1 MTSGLQKQRTGTVVS
16 DKMDKTITVEFYW
29 SQRDRLIGK
38 SRRRVTRFLAHDE
51 NNQAHLGDVVR
62 IEETRPLS
70 RRKRWRLIE
79 ILQVGDVADFQPSE
93 LSTTIE
99 TTEIEQS
106 TGTE

>member
-38 SRRRVTRFLAHDE
+38 SRRRATKFLAHDE
-51 NNQAHLGDVVR
+51 NNQANLGDVVR

-79 ILQVGDVADFQPSE
+79 IISTGDVADFQPSE
-93 LSTTIE
+93 LSTTLDTPE
-99 TTEIEQS
+99 TEES

>member
-1 MTSGLQKQRTGTVVS
+1 
-16 DKMDKTITVEFYW
+16 MDKTITVEFYW

-38 SRRRVTRFLAHDE
+38 SRRRVTKFLAHDE
-51 NNQAHLGDVVR
+51 NNQANLGDVVR

-79 ILQVGDVADFQPSE
+79 IISTGDVADFQPSE
-93 LSTTIE
+93 LSTTLDTPE
-99 TTEIEQS
+99 TEES

>member
-38 SRRRVTRFLAHDE
+38 SRRRVTKFLAHDE

-79 ILQVGDVADFQPSE
+79 ILQTGDVADFQPSE
-93 LSTTIE
+93 LPTTIE
-99 TTEIEQS
+99 TTETEES

>member
-16 DKMDKTITVEFYW
+16 DKMDKTITVEFTW

-38 SRRRVTRFLAHDE
+38 ARRRVTKFLAHDE
-51 NNQAHLGDVVR
+51 NNEASLGDVVR

-79 ILQVGDVADFQPSE
+79 IVQAGDVAEFQPSE
-93 LSTTIE
+93 LSTTLE
-99 TTEIEQS
+99 TPETEES

>member
-1 MTSGLQKQRTGTVVS
+1 MTSGLQKQRMGTVVS
-16 DKMDKTITVEFYW
+16 DKMDKTITVEFRW

-38 SRRRVTRFLAHDE
+38 SRHRATKFLAHDE

-79 ILQVGDVADFQPSE
+79 ILQTGDVADFQPSE
-93 LSTTIE
+93 LPTTLEKPE
-99 TTEIEQS
+99 TSDS
-106 TGTE
+106 TGTA

>member
-16 DKMDKTITVEFYW
+16 DKMDKTIAVEFHW

-38 SRRRVTRFLAHDE
+38 SRRRVTKFLAHDE

-79 ILQVGDVADFQPSE
+79 ILQTGYVAEFQPSR
-93 LSTTIE
+93 LPTTCDDRN
-99 TTEIEQS
+99 TER
-106 TGTE
+106 TEAE

>member
-16 DKMDKTITVEFYW
+16 DKMDKTITVEFTW

-38 SRRRVTRFLAHDE
+38 ARRRVTKFLAHDE
-51 NNQAHLGDVVR
+51 NNQASLGDVVR

-70 RRKRWRLIE
+70 RRKRWRLVE
-79 ILQVGDVADFQPSE
+79 IVQAGDVADFQPSE
-93 LSTTIE
+93 LPTTLE
-99 TTEIEQS
+99 TPETEES

>member
-16 DKMDKTITVEFYW
+16 DKMDKTITVEFTW

-38 SRRRVTRFLAHDE
+38 ARRRVTKFLAHDE
-51 NNQAHLGDVVR
+51 NNQASLGDVVR

-79 ILQVGDVADFQPSE
+79 ILQAGDVADFQPSE
-93 LSTTIE
+93 LPTELE
-99 TTEIEQS
+99 TPETEES

>member
-1 MTSGLQKQRTGTVVS
+1 LTSGLQKQRTGTVVS
-16 DKMDKTITVEFYW
+16 DKMDKTIAVEFHW

-38 SRRRVTRFLAHDE
+38 SRRRVTKFLAHDE

-79 ILQVGDVADFQPSE
+79 ILQTGDVAEFQPSR
-93 LSTTIE
+93 LPTTFDE
-99 TTEIEQS
+99 RKTDATEAE
-106 TGTE
+106 

>member
-1 MTSGLQKQRTGTVVS
+1 
-16 DKMDKTITVEFYW
+16 MDKTITVEFYW

>member
-1 MTSGLQKQRTGTVVS
+1 LTSGMQKQRTGTVVS

-38 SRRRVTRFLAHDE
+38 SRRRVTKFMAHDE
-51 NNQAHLGDVVR
+51 NNQAQLGDVVR

-70 RRKRWRLIE
+70 RNKRWRLLE
-79 ILQVGDVADFQPSE
+79 ILQTGDVADFQPSE
-93 LSTTIE
+93 LSTTLKPND
-99 TTEIEQS
+99 TEES

>member
-1 MTSGLQKQRTGTVVS
+1 LTSGLQKQRTGTVVS

-99 TTEIEQS
+99 TTETEQS

>member
-38 SRRRVTRFLAHDE
+38 SRRRVTKFLAHDE
-51 NNQAHLGDVVR
+51 NNQANLGDVVR

-79 ILQVGDVADFQPSE
+79 IISTGDVADFQPSE
-93 LSTTIE
+93 LSTTLDTPE
-99 TTEIEQS
+99 TEES

>member
-1 MTSGLQKQRTGTVVS
+1 LTSGLQKQRTGTVVS

-38 SRRRVTRFLAHDE
+38 SRRRVTKFLAHDE
-51 NNQAHLGDVVR
+51 NNQANLGDVVR

-79 ILQVGDVADFQPSE
+79 IISTGDVADFQPSE
-93 LSTTIE
+93 LSTTLDTPE
-99 TTEIEQS
+99 TEES